1 MFSVGIVSLVLVYI
15 LYLNDNASLVH
26 HQEKEMPP
34 MGTQGTDLLGV
45 NQKQKIANR
54 RVLSIMCVP
63 LDVVLVIA
71 AITGGSSSLNM
82 LG

>member
-1 MFSVGIVSLVLVYI
+1 LVYF
-15 LYLNDNASLVH
+15 LYFYLLNDNASPIL

-45 NQKQKIANR
+45 NKKQRIANR
-54 RVLSIMCVP
+54 RALSIMCVP